1 MLLLTLGFVGYY
13 LSSLLD
19 FIGLQYVTASLER
32 LVLFLY
38 PTIVVVLSALFLAQ
52 PVTRRAA
59 VALVLSYAG
68 IALAV
73 WHDIRLT
80 GDAGATTLGTSL
92 VFGGA
97 LGYAIYLV
105 AAGGVIARLGSSRFI
120 AWAMLASAAF
130 IVVHFALTHPL
141 SALDVPLKVHA
152 LTLAMAVFCTVLP
165 TWMIAESVRRIG
177 ASTASLIGSLGPVFT
192 LGFGAL
198 LLDEPINAMQIAGM
212 ALVLAGVMLVS
223 RGPRIRRVATA

>member
-1 MLLLTLGFVGYY
+1 MARHQV
-13 LSSLLD
+13 D
-19 FIGLQYVTASLER
+19 
-32 LVLFLY
+32 
-38 PTIVVVLSALFLAQ
+38 
-52 PVTRRAA
+52 RRRRR
-59 VALVLSYAG
+59 
-68 IALAV
+68 
-73 WHDIRLT
+73 HDARQR
-80 GDAGATTLGTSL
+80 SL

-105 AAGGVIARLGSSRFI
+105 AAGGIIARLGSSRFI

-130 IVVHFALTHPL
+130 IVVQFALTHPL
-141 SALDVPLKVHA
+141 SALDVPLDVHA

-198 LLDEPINAMQIAGM
+198 LLDEPVNALQIAGM

-223 RGPRIRRVATA
+223 RGPRESGA

>member
-1 MLLLTLGFVGYY
+1 
-13 LSSLLD
+13 
-19 FIGLQYVTASLER
+19 
-32 LVLFLY
+32 
-38 PTIVVVLSALFLAQ
+38 
-52 PVTRRAA
+52 
-59 VALVLSYAG
+59 
-68 IALAV
+68 
-73 WHDIRLT
+73 
-80 GDAGATTLGTSL
+80 
-92 VFGGA
+92 
-97 LGYAIYLV
+97 
-105 AAGGVIARLGSSRFI
+105 
-120 AWAMLASAAF
+120 MLASAAF

-141 SALDVPLKVHA
+141 SALNVPLKVHA